1 MRIVRP
7 LWWFHW
13 DNILFRI
20 YKIGKMKILRILR
33 WMVSGIGKGDNFGY
47 LLHPVQVYPTS
58 VQLGFCPSAR
68 GHDKWKW
75 QLLWIMFLNQHFVFG
90 GPLFSLSVCL
100 TWKIRHL
107 CPKFMVNLCFYLIV
121 WLSNCPWKG
130 SPCFHFAEACF
141 HVGHGMPRTSPCR
154 TSPFRTWHA
163 KDIPM

>member
-7 LWWFHW
+7 LGWFHW

-20 YKIGKMKILRILR
+20 YKIGKMKILPILR

-107 CPKFMVNLCFYLIV
+107 CPNFMVNLCFYLIV
-121 WLSNCPWKG
+121 WLSMKG
-130 SPCFHFAEACF
+130 VPLFSLCWGLFPC
-141 HVGHGMPRTSPCR
+141 
-154 TSPFRTWHA
+154 RTWHA